1 MSDETL
7 EKARSRI
14 PNFSMLKWMS
24 FGNGL
29 LRPACASFRD
39 IANRIFTKLYL
50 FANFV
55 GDVEVIDFFVVLIRA
70 QTCD

>member
-7 EKARSRI
+7 EIARSKI

-39 IANRIFTKLYL
+39 SVARGEFYDNGFDALNEL
-50 FANFV
+50 S
-55 GDVEVIDFFVVLIRA
+55 LIHI
-70 QTCD
+70 